1 MTQTTGRYTTTN
13 WIPKSLQKWRD
24 FYAIFPCYHC
34 AFFGS
39 IHLPDPC
46 KYGGKRG
53 CAKSRFRHRH
63 RPFRRGLVST
73 YDDHGFHGDGTTCTI
88 IQFSDD
94 ALLEE
99 IENAG
104 TRQAFPPD
112 EAVNQLLY
120 GNYLDDPETQE
131 PFVPPIEKGYYLLK
145 DRNSQAAEKP
155 NIMKRGS
162 FNFDLA
168 VYDADNRTLYYLV
181 LDT

>member
-24 FYAIFPCYHC
+24 FYAVFPCYHC

-46 KYGGKRG
+46 NTEESAAVRKAAFGTGIDLSAG
-53 CAKSRFRHRH
+53 E
-63 RPFRRGLVST
+63 LVST

-99 IENAG
+99 IEAAG
-104 TRQAFPPD
+104 TWQAFPPD

-168 VYDADNRTLYYLV
+168 VYDADNHTLYYLV

>member
-1 MTQTTGRYTTTN
+1 MLFFRAITVLFLALFTFQTPVNTEESAAVRKAAFGTG
-13 WIPKSLQKWRD
+13 IDLS
-24 FYAIFPCYHC
+24 A
-34 AFFGS
+34 GE
-39 IHLPDPC
+39 
-46 KYGGKRG
+46 
-53 CAKSRFRHRH
+53 
-63 RPFRRGLVST
+63 LVSPP
-73 YDDHGFHGDGTTCTI
+73 GWFNGDSTDIGTTCTI

-104 TRQAFPPD
+104 TWQAFPPD

-162 FNFDLA
+162 A
-168 VYDADNRTLYYLV
+168 VSRI
-181 LDT
+181 